1 MFKDYIADWFKQSDF
16 TIEKELYIG
25 ILRNNIDSAHF
36 QTEFLKPLKKSRE
49 QRLKKI
55 REQLKSNET
64 WVKKES
70 IFLPSLSDFF
80 FLSSLF
86 KLYY

>member
-1 MFKDYIADWFKQSDF
+1 MAKDYIIDWSKQSDF

-49 QRLKKI
+49 QRLKNI
-55 REQLKSNET
+55 REQSKSNET
-64 WVKKES
+64 WVKNES
-70 IFLPSLSDFF
+70 KFPPSLYITI
-80 FLSSLF
+80 LF
-86 KLYY
+86 Y